1 MSSTPETVFIID
13 DDSRMRVA
21 LRALLKSVGIE
32 SEPFAS
38 AQEFLDFYQPARQ
51 GCALLDIRMPGMD
64 GLELQKELGRRS
76 LTLPIVFI
84 TGHADVPIAVEAM
97 RRGAFDFLEKP
108 FRDQALI
115 DSVRGAMARAREA
128 HANQR
133 QAESV
138 GLRIATLTP
147 RERQVLELL
156 SSGMAN
162 KTMATDLG
170 LSRRT
175 VEIHRANL
183 MRKMGAQNVADLVRM
198 VGELRAL
205 ETQAQ

>member
-38 AQEFLDFYQPARQ
+38 AREFLDFYQPTRP

-64 GLELQKELGRRS
+64 GLELQRELERRS
-76 LTLPIVFI
+76 LAIPIVFI
-84 TGHADVPIAVEAM
+84 TGHADVPIAVDAM

-115 DSVRGAMARAREA
+115 DSVRGALTRAREA
-128 HANQR
+128 HATQC

-138 GLRIATLTP
+138 GLRIASLTP
-147 RERQVLELL
+147 REREVLELL

-162 KTMATDLG
+162 KAMATDLG

-205 ETQAQ
+205 ETQDQ